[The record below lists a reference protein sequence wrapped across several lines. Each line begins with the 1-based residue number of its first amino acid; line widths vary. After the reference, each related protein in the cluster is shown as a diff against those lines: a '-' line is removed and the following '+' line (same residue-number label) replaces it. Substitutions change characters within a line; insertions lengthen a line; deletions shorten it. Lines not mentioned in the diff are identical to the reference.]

1 MVRLVALVTKSFA
14 DIGRRYL
21 DNFLT
26 RPGPFTDP
34 QAALGQETIDQLS
47 AAKIL
52 YVTQS
57 SECLYGSDL
66 SRVMYVK

>member
-1 MVRLVALVTKSFA
+1 MVRLTTLVQKAFA
-14 DIGRRYL
+14 NICRRYL
-21 DNFLT
+21 HNFLT

-47 AAKIL
+47 NAKIL

-57 SECLYGSDL
+57 LEYFYDSNMN
-66 SRVMYVK
+66 RVMYVK

>member
-1 MVRLVALVTKSFA
+1 MVRLCRPSSKKNLSLTF
-14 DIGRRYL
+14 GRRYL

-47 AAKIL
+47 NAKIL
-52 YVTQS
+52 YVTQVL
-57 SECLYGSDL
+57 EYLHDSD
-66 SRVMYVK
+66 

>member
-1 MVRLVALVTKSFA
+1 MVRLATLVQKTFA
-14 DIGRRYL
+14 HLRRRYL

-47 AAKIL
+47 NAKIL
-52 YVTQS
+52 YVTQLL
-57 SECLYGSDL
+57 EYLHDL
-66 SRVMYVK
+66 T